1 MVADYGCQA
10 RLLAGGTDLIVNMRC
25 GRDRPSVV
33 VDTKRVAEL
42 NQIKLS
48 RTRLVVGA
56 SVSCRRI
63 WEQPE
68 ITQRFPALIDSV
80 TLIGG
85 IPIQSRASVGG
96 NLCNAAPSG
105 DAIPSLIALRATAQI
120 CGPNDLREV
129 PVEDFCSGAGEN
141 TLAKDE
147 FLVSLTIPQP
157 AQNSSTSFLRFT
169 PRNEMDIAVVNA
181 AANVTLSET
190 KTTFLSARLA
200 VGSVAPAPLFVEE
213 AGKSLIGKSVC
224 TANVVAAAEIAV
236 AHARPID
243 DMRGT
248 FSQRKQLTKV
258 LTIRTLLKA
267 IKRAGGTIDDV

>member
-1 MVADYGCQA
+1 MHDFDYLSPPNFQELSRMVADYGCQA

-85 IPIQSRASVGG
+85 IPI
-96 NLCNAAPSG
+96 
-105 DAIPSLIALRATAQI
+105 
-120 CGPNDLREV
+120 
-129 PVEDFCSGAGEN
+129 
-141 TLAKDE
+141 
-147 FLVSLTIPQP
+147 
-157 AQNSSTSFLRFT
+157 
-169 PRNEMDIAVVNA
+169 
-181 AANVTLSET
+181 
-190 KTTFLSARLA
+190 
-200 VGSVAPAPLFVEE
+200 
-213 AGKSLIGKSVC
+213 
-224 TANVVAAAEIAV
+224 
-236 AHARPID
+236 
-243 DMRGT
+243 
-248 FSQRKQLTKV
+248 
-258 LTIRTLLKA
+258 
-267 IKRAGGTIDDV
+267 